1 MRVDAPDALTYG
13 STVIITN
20 PQHAGAATATIRAPY
35 DGAEVGIHPL
45 ASPAQMEAAVDSN
58 MAAAEAC
65 RRMPAYE
72 RAACLR
78 RVADALEARREVF
91 AQLLA
96 REAGKPIA
104 QARVEIER
112 ATFVF
117 RDGAEEATRIGGEV
131 LPLDALPAGRGRVGL
146 TRRFPL
152 APIAAIT
159 PFNFPVLL
167 AAHKLAPAMACGAS
181 ITLKPPPQ
189 DPLSTLMLGELIAAS
204 GYPAGGVNIVPC
216 ELPVAQRLVDDARV
230 RMISFTGS
238 AAAGW
243 AIRAQAGT
251 KRVALELGGNAA
263 AIVER
268 DADLEMAVERC
279 AAAGYSYAGQTC
291 ISLQRILVQEQ
302 VYAEFLD
309 GFCARVRKLKVGD
322 PMDAETYVGPMISEA
337 AAARAEQWIAA
348 AANGG
353 ARIAGGGGR
362 RGAILEPTV
371 LTDTTPDQQVN
382 CEEVFAPITTVTP
395 YRAFEDALQAVNAS
409 RYGLQAGIF
418 TRDVARLMRA
428 WDRLDVGGVMGNEVP
443 TWRVDRMPYGGTK
456 ASGVGREGVRFAIE
470 EMTELRLLTLSIE

>member
-1 MRVDAPDALTYG
+1 MTIG
-13 STVIITN
+13 SRQRT
-20 PQHAGAATATIRAPY
+20 GAKTATIRAPY

-45 ASPAQMEAAVDSN
+45 ASGTEMDAAVAAN
-58 MAAAEAC
+58 VAAAEAC

-78 RVADALEARREVF
+78 RVADGLDERRDVVVR
-91 AQLLA
+91 LLA

-112 ATFVF
+112 AAFVF
-117 RDGAEEATRIGGEV
+117 RDAAEEATRIGGEV
-131 LPLDALPAGRGRVGL
+131 LPLDVLPAGRGRVGL

-152 APIAAIT
+152 APIAAVT

-181 ITLKPPPQ
+181 ITLKPAPQ

-204 GYPAGGVNIVPC
+204 GYPAGGVNVLPC
-216 ELPVAQRLVDDARV
+216 ELPVAQQLVGDERV

-263 AIVER
+263 AIIER
-268 DADLEMAVERC
+268 DADLALAVERC
-279 AAAGYSYAGQTC
+279 AAAGYSYAGQVC
-291 ISLQRILVQEQ
+291 ISLQRIFVHEQ
-302 VYAEFLD
+302 VYADFLD
-309 GFCARVRKLKVGD
+309 AFTARVAKLKVGD

-348 AANGG
+348 AAKGG
-353 ARIAGGGGR
+353 ARVAGGGGR

-371 LTDTTPDQQVN
+371 LTDTRPDQQIN
-382 CEEVFAPITTVTP
+382 CEEVFAPVTTVTP
-395 YRAFEDALQAVNAS
+395 YRSFEDALQTVNAS
-409 RYGLQAGIF
+409 RYGLQAGVF

-443 TWRVDRMPYGGTK
+443 AWRVDRMPYGGTK
-456 ASGVGREGVRFAIE
+456 ASGVGREGVHFAIE